1 MQSRHCP
8 MNTKI
13 LYVLPLLGIALAGCH
28 PKDDMSNEVAAPK
41 VTGSKIEL
49 PPSSPQVDSLQ
60 TASAEVHPALIL
72 RVNGRLLWDDGVTVR
87 MFSPFAGRVS
97 QINAEAGKK
106 VSQGDTLA
114 RVISPDYGQTQAE
127 ARKAAADLLQADRT
141 LTRLNE
147 LLAYGAAARK
157 DVEAA
162 EADLARAKSE
172 RDRTVARL
180 SMYGGNSSSDQ
191 VYEFK
196 SPLDGVIVERNLNPG
211 QEVRPD
217 QMLANAPQLCAPLFV
232 ITDPSKLW
240 IQLDATEQDL
250 PYLKPGMEFVLR
262 THAFPDK
269 VFRGKIDVVSDSLD
283 PATRTVKVR
292 GSVDNSER
300 LLKAEMFVTV
310 DVEAGQT
317 KGLDVS
323 AKSIYLKGDKHFLFL
338 EESRGQ
344 YVRREVTVGGE
355 HDGKILVTAGLQ
367 PGEKVVTN
375 GCLLLDRMVE
385 DGTGS

>member
-1 MQSRHCP
+1 MQSHYCR

-28 PKDDMSNEVAAPK
+28 PKDDMSSEVAAPK

-49 PPSSPQVDSLQ
+49 SPSSPQVDSLQ

-147 LLAYGAAARK
+147 LLSYGAAARK

-180 SMYGGNSSSDQ
+180 SMYVGNSSSDQ

-196 SPLDGVIVERNLNPG
+196 SPLDGVIVTKLDG
-211 QEVRPD
+211 SGKGGIAVTIQD
-217 QMLANAPQLCAPLFV
+217 QLGIAP
-232 ITDPSKLW
+232 
-240 IQLDATEQDL
+240 
-250 PYLKPGMEFVLR
+250 R
-262 THAFPDK
+262 
-269 VFRGKIDVVSDSLD
+269 
-283 PATRTVKVR
+283 
-292 GSVDNSER
+292 
-300 LLKAEMFVTV
+300 
-310 DVEAGQT
+310 
-317 KGLDVS
+317 
-323 AKSIYLKGDKHFLFL
+323 FL
-338 EESRGQ
+338 
-344 YVRREVTVGGE
+344 
-355 HDGKILVTAGLQ
+355 
-367 PGEKVVTN
+367 
-375 GCLLLDRMVE
+375 
-385 DGTGS
+385 GTGEEPAAFAIFEKDSFIREIL